1 MSQSPAM
8 TNLPAA
14 LRTITFVGKWMSSLR
29 ADAGN
34 EIVRYQDGAVRKRSG
49 ARGIS
54 DRDMGHRQDIRRSPN
69 SAGFLRRY
77 QEAGVGSLVKL
88 IVLEG
93 QGHNYF
99 EDFFHSQELVDFAIA
114 RARAGANF

>member
-1 MSQSPAM
+1 MAQ
-8 TNLPAA
+8 NNCLPGC
-14 LRTITFVGKWMSSLR
+14 LRFGPMPVMRSSVIR
-29 ADAGN
+29 
-34 EIVRYQDGAVRKRSG
+34 IVRFRKRRG

-54 DRDMGHRQDIRRSPN
+54 DRDMGHRQDIRRSQN
-69 SAGFLRRY
+69 SAAFLRRY

>member
-1 MSQSPAM
+1 
-8 TNLPAA
+8 
-14 LRTITFVGKWMSSLR
+14 
-29 ADAGN
+29 
-34 EIVRYQDGAVRKRSG
+34 
-49 ARGIS
+49 
-54 DRDMGHRQDIRRSPN
+54 MGHRQDIRRSQN
-69 SAGFLRRY
+69 SAAFLRRY

>member
-1 MSQSPAM
+1 LDAFAP
-8 TNLPAA
+8 
-14 LRTITFVGKWMSSLR
+14 

-34 EIVRYQDGAVRKRSG
+34 DIVRYQDGAVRKKSG
-49 ARGIS
+49 GRGVN
-54 DRDMGHRQDIRRSPN
+54 DRDTGHRQDVRRSQN
-69 SAGFLRRY
+69 SAAFLRQY